1 MKKGN
6 RARKYMYARTHV
18 FTFENVQH
26 FDAHT
31 PTYIHVNS
39 NMIYGSEHTSLA
51 PGISKMDLGLSSEM

>member
-1 MKKGN
+1 
-6 RARKYMYARTHV
+6 MYARTHV